1 MAGTVA
7 RVTARM
13 LERRRVTRSGV
24 TRISVLVAVA
34 AAVWFSQADIVGAVT
49 GSVLLGLVLFC
60 DAVRARMRAHRSDA
74 LTIWTASM
82 AAQLREYVVYV
93 GLAFGAA
100 AAGFGSA
107 WGWAAGALI
116 ALALRDALLVAC
128 SAPPA
133 PSGLKPL
140 ALPSQRRP
148 EGLRIPRPRTPGQRV
163 PGRQV
168 HERQAHER
176 RVPHPR
182 AAAEAALETRVDTHT
197 RPAGGDLSLTH
208 LVRQVM
214 AFGQPTRFLVIAVAT
229 VAMDARI
236 AFLSLVI
243 GCAVAITGELVD
255 PSSQGA
261 RR

>member
-24 TRISVLVAVA
+24 TRISVVAAVA
-34 AAVWFSQADIVGAVT
+34 AAVWFSRADLVGAAA
-49 GSVLLGLVLFC
+49 GSALLGLVLFC
-60 DAVRARMRAHRSDA
+60 DAVRSRMRANRRDA
-74 LTIWTASM
+74 LTVWTVSM
-82 AAQLREYVVYV
+82 AAQLREYIVYV

-100 AAGFGSA
+100 AAGFSSA

-116 ALALRDALLVAC
+116 ALALRDALLVAR

-133 PSGLKPL
+133 SSNLKPL

-148 EGLRIPRPRTPGQRV
+148 EGLTVPGVRVPGPREPARQTVESRAPRPRPVAAAAAVEDEGPSLSRTT
-163 PGRQV
+163 
-168 HERQAHER
+168 R
-176 RVPHPR
+176 RV
-182 AAAEAALETRVDTHT
+182 L
-197 RPAGGDLSLTH
+197 
-208 LVRQVM
+208 

-229 VAMDARI
+229 MALDARV

-243 GCAVAITGELVD
+243 GCGVAITGELVD
-255 PSSQGA
+255 PSSREA

>member
-1 MAGTVA
+1 MAGSVA

-34 AAVWFSQADIVGAVT
+34 AAVWFSQADLVGAVA
-49 GSVLLGLVLFC
+49 GAALLGLVLFC
-60 DAVRARMRAHRSDA
+60 DAVRARMRAHRGDA

-82 AAQLREYVVYV
+82 AAQLREYAVYV

-116 ALALRDALLVAC
+116 ALALRDALLVAR

-133 PSGLKPL
+133 SSRLKPL
-140 ALPSQRRP
+140 TLPSQRRS
-148 EGLRIPRPRTPGQRV
+148 EGLRV
-163 PGRQV
+163 PGARIPGPRGPG
-168 HERQAHER
+168 RQAHER
-176 RVPHPR
+176 RVPQPR
-182 AAAEAALETRVDTHT
+182 AAAEAILETRVDTHAT
-197 RPAGGDLSLTH
+197 SMSGDLSLTH

-229 VAMDARI
+229 VALDARI
-236 AFLSLVI
+236 AFLSLVV

-255 PSSQGA
+255 PSSREA

>member
-24 TRISVLVAVA
+24 TRISLLVSVA
-34 AAVWFSQADIVGAVT
+34 AAVWFSQADLVGAVA
-49 GSVLLGLVLFC
+49 GSALLGLVLFC
-60 DAVRARMRAHRSDA
+60 DAVRSRMRAHRSDA

-100 AAGFGSA
+100 AAGFASA

-116 ALALRDALLVAC
+116 ALALRDALLVAR

-133 PSGLKPL
+133 SSNLKPL

-148 EGLRIPRPRTPGQRV
+148 ESLRVPEGGVEGGAPGRQVPRPRTETKGGAGAASAGAPVTATDATG
-163 PGRQV
+163 
-168 HERQAHER
+168 
-176 RVPHPR
+176 
-182 AAAEAALETRVDTHT
+182 AAAVT
-197 RPAGGDLSLTH
+197 GDLAPDGLA
-208 LVRQVM
+208 RQVM
-214 AFGQPTRFLVIAVAT
+214 AFGQPTRFLVIAVAV
-229 VAMDARI
+229 VALDARI
-236 AFLSLVI
+236 AFLSLVV

-255 PSSQGA
+255 PSSREA